1 MRSASRCTRTS
12 RASTNHW
19 SSLRVV
25 AALTVATVLSAGCAH
40 PKPVASAAAEPSRA
54 PTAAAPTAVGATK
67 SPTTGHEAA
76 TMESA
81 NTIDESTFG
90 QQPISRVEEL
100 FVGRFPGVQVLNING
115 QVQVRIRGASSFSA
129 STEPLIVVD
138 GQQMTQ
144 GSGGLIGL
152 NPRDI
157 KKIEVLKDA
166 VSMAEFGV
174 RGSNGVIRITTK
186 R

>member
-1 MRSASRCTRTS
+1 MSTTNRSAVVGLALVVT
-12 RASTNHW
+12 AS
-19 SSLRVV
+19 LV
-25 AALTVATVLSAGCAH
+25 GCA
-40 PKPVASAAAEPSRA
+40 KPRPV
-54 PTAAAPTAVGATK
+54 TGAAAPAAATAAPADAPATK
-67 SPTTGHEAA
+67 TAA

-90 QQPISRVEEL
+90 QQPVSRVEEL
-100 FVGRFPGVQVLNING
+100 FIGRFPGVQVLNVNG
-115 QVQVRIRGASSFSA
+115 QVQVRIRGASSFTA
-129 STEPLIVVD
+129 NTEPLILID
-138 GQQMTQ
+138 GQQMTP

-186 R
+186 H

>member
-1 MRSASRCTRTS
+1 MRSALRRTRTVS
-12 RASTNHW
+12 ATNR
-19 SSLRVV
+19 SACVGLALVV
-25 AALTVATVLSAGCAH
+25 AASVVGCA
-40 PKPVASAAAEPSRA
+40 KPRPVTGAATPATA
-54 PTAAAPTAVGATK
+54 TAAPADAPATK
-67 SPTTGHEAA
+67 TAA

-81 NTIDESTFG
+81 NTIDESSFG
-90 QQPISRVEEL
+90 QQPVSRVEEL
-100 FVGRFPGVQVLNING
+100 FIGRFPGVQVLNVNG
-115 QVQVRIRGASSFSA
+115 QVQVRIRGSSSFTA
-129 STEPLIVVD
+129 NTEPLILID
-138 GQQMTQ
+138 GQQMTP

-186 R
+186 H

>member
-1 MRSASRCTRTS
+1 MRSALRRTRTV
-12 RASTNHW
+12 STTNR
-19 SSLRVV
+19 SAVVGLALVV
-25 AALTVATVLSAGCAH
+25 AASVVGCA
-40 PKPVASAAAEPSRA
+40 KPRPVSGAATPATATTATTATAAPASAP
-54 PTAAAPTAVGATK
+54 ATK
-67 SPTTGHEAA
+67 TAA

-81 NTIDESTFG
+81 NTIDETSFG
-90 QQPISRVEEL
+90 QQPVSRVEEL
-100 FVGRFPGVQVLNING
+100 FIGRFPGVQVLNVNG
-115 QVQVRIRGASSFSA
+115 QVQVRIRGSSSFTA
-129 STEPLIVVD
+129 NTEPLILID
-138 GQQMTQ
+138 GQQMTP

-186 R
+186 H

>member
-1 MRSASRCTRTS
+1 MRSALRRTRTV
-12 RASTNHW
+12 STTNR
-19 SSLRVV
+19 SAFLGLALVV
-25 AALTVATVLSAGCAH
+25 VVSVVGCA
-40 PKPVASAAAEPSRA
+40 KPRPVTDAATPTTA
-54 PTAAAPTAVGATK
+54 PAAPADAPATK
-67 SPTTGHEAA
+67 TAA

-81 NTIDESTFG
+81 NTIDESSFG
-90 QQPISRVEEL
+90 QQPVSRVEEL
-100 FVGRFPGVQVLNING
+100 FIGRFPGVQVLNVNG
-115 QVQVRIRGASSFSA
+115 QVQVRIRGSSSFTA
-129 STEPLIVVD
+129 NTEPLILID
-138 GQQMTQ
+138 GQQMTP

-186 R
+186 H